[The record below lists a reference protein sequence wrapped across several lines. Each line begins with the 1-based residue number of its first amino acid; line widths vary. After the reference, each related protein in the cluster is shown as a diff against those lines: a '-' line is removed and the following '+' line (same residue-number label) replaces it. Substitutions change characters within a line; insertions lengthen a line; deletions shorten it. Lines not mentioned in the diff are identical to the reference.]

1 VFQIVVLSILFST
14 EERGKNKLQLV
25 KWIFFDIARSMDGG
39 QSGATRRRSFGILRS
54 LNKNDNH
61 LDALAEEIEMHQ
73 QLSDSSG
80 SSRSYV
86 EEGIFDKHRGS
97 WPTVTQILVL

>member
-1 VFQIVVLSILFST
+1 
-14 EERGKNKLQLV
+14 
-25 KWIFFDIARSMDGG
+25 MDGG

-80 SSRSYV
+80 SSHLYV
-86 EEGIFDKHRGS
+86 EEGNFEDKRVQKLCKFYLRGRR
-97 WPTVTQILVL
+97 TLYKYKELRKNKN

>member
-1 VFQIVVLSILFST
+1 
-14 EERGKNKLQLV
+14 V
-25 KWIFFDIARSMDGG
+25 KWNILLSHFLIDIARSMDGG

-54 LNKNDNH
+54 LSKNDNH

-80 SSRSYV
+80 SSHLYV
-86 EEGIFDKHRGS
+86 EEGNF
-97 WPTVTQILVL
+97 